1 MKITR
6 AQLEIYEKYAG
17 DIDWVYRLNDEK
29 ATKLFDNNDSWR
41 TIQLIIEDILLID
54 KKLVSEEYKNRALT
68 EIENRIDKVELTFS
82 TRSLADYK

>member
-68 EIENRIDKVELTFS
+68 EIENSIDKVDVDFL
-82 TRSLADYK
+82 YKIARGL